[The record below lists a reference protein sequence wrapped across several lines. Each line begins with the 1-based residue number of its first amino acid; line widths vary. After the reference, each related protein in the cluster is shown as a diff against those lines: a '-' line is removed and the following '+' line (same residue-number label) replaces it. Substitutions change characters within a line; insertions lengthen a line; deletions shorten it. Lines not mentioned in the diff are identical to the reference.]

1 MGMTNTQQLTL
12 AKSYL
17 GDGGAVFRKY
27 CGLRASDPYCAA
39 YVTTIFARGGNSALF
54 YGGRICVGAPAAIA
68 WCRKNLAQIPIALA
82 MESDIVL
89 FDWEPNGVPNH
100 IGFADYPD
108 GATILHTVE
117 GNTSELN
124 EKGETIRSGVVAK
137 RTRTAKEIQA
147 IFRPYFKATF
157 DLSKPLT
164 IDGRIH
170 YNTIAKIQQALGIPV
185 DGILGQE
192 TVKAIQKKAGV
203 TQDGSWG
210 PATTK
215 AVQKLLGVPQDGLF
229 GPESCKAL
237 QRWAEANASG
247 KAPVKPTPEPVPA
260 PTKVAVD
267 GKMGPATVKATQ
279 KLFGTPEDG
288 VISGQLKTLEKY
300 YPAINAVTFGG
311 GGSFLIMRLQK
322 WLGKTQDGVLGKETI
337 KAWQKLLGVK
347 QDGYFGTDTC
357 KAWQKYINEHEE
369 LGEGLKPSNADL
381 IANKAVEL
389 AYTGSP
395 KIAAYP
401 TGKPTAEYKAAL
413 NKAYPDR
420 SGWGKGPK
428 AGASCDVYVGTVVR
442 TSGVDKDFPRGL
454 DQQQPYLDKS
464 DKFKRVLNLTGR
476 DLKEDELQ
484 DGDIITYRYKT
495 GRGHICIWKDGKLK
509 HAHLDKWYG
518 RTTNQGGRFEIE
530 GKKWIRVY
538 RAK

>member
-17 GDGGAVFRKY
+17 GDGGSVFRRY
-27 CGLRASDPYCAA
+27 CGLRAGEPYCAA

-54 YGGRICVGAPAAIA
+54 FDGKICVGAPAAIA

-108 GATILHTVE
+108 GATALHTVE
-117 GNTSELN
+117 GNTTS
-124 EKGETIRSGVVAK
+124 KGIVAE

-147 IFRPYFKATF
+147 IFRPHFKATF
-157 DLSKPLT
+157 DLSKPLV
-164 IDGRIH
+164 IDGKVG

-185 DGILGQE
+185 DGILGQQ

-215 AVQKLLGVPQDGLF
+215 AVQKILGVPQDGFF
-229 GPESCKAL
+229 GPDSCKAL

-247 KAPVKPTPEPVPA
+247 KAPVQPTPEPAPA
-260 PTKVAVD
+260 TTKVAVD

-279 KLFGTPEDG
+279 KLFGTPQDG
-288 VISGQLKTLEKY
+288 VISGQLKTLAKY
-300 YPAINAVTFGG
+300 YPAINAVGFGG

-322 WLGKTQDGVLGKETI
+322 WLGKTQDGLLGKDTI
-337 KAWQKLLGVK
+337 KAWQKLLGVP
-347 QDGYFGTDTC
+347 QDGFFGTESC
-357 KAWQKYINEHEE
+357 KAWQKYINEHDE
-369 LGEGLKPSNADL
+369 LGEGLKPTNADL
-381 IANKAVEL
+381 IANKANEL

-395 KIAAYP
+395 KDAAYP
-401 TGKPTAEYKAAL
+401 SGKPTKEYKAAL
-413 NKAYPDR
+413 NKVYPDR
-420 SGWGKGPK
+420 SGWGAGPK
-428 AGASCDVYVGTVVR
+428 AGASCDVYVGTVIR
-442 TSGVDKDFPRGL
+442 STGIDSDFPRGL
-454 DQQQPYLDKS
+454 DQQQPYLAKS
-464 DKFKRVLNLTGR
+464 SKFTCVLSLTGR
-476 DLKEDELQ
+476 DLKASDLQ
-484 DGDIITYRYKT
+484 DGDIITYRYNS
-495 GRGHICIWKDGKLK
+495 GSGHICIWKDGKLK
-509 HAHLDKWYG
+509 HAHLNEWYG
-518 RTTNQGGRFEIE
+518 RTTTAGSRFKIS
-530 GKKWIRVY
+530 GKKWIKVY